1 MWMSFYVAVL
11 AVLLIQAHAQPGF
24 ISISCG
30 SQDGYTDPSLEIN
43 YVSDV
48 GFINTGVSGKIS
60 SEENSRYNT
69 QRQLWTLRSFSE
81 GKRNCYKIN
90 VTRAS
95 KYLIRTTFLYGNY
108 DGRNKLPQ
116 FDLLIGPNHWSRV
129 TIQNESSAQF
139 NEIIHVPSMDYVQ
152 ICLVDTDNGIPF
164 ITAIEFRTLNN
175 DTYVTP
181 FGSLESYNYLRC
193 DLGSNQSYRYPDDVY
208 DRFWYGPY
216 YPCNFGEN
224 WKPLSASISD
234 DSLNQTDYKQGATI
248 MSTAVEP
255 ENDSAPLVI
264 RWGPKNETDKF
275 YVYMYFTEIHVLT
288 TNETRLF
295 NIMLNDESL
304 VQNFSPR
311 YHIADTLYPSAAISG
326 KEIKFSL
333 ERTESSTLP
342 PIISAIEIYRVI
354 DSQNPETFQ
363 GDVDAIT
370 SIKSA
375 YGVKR
380 DWEGDPCSPAAYLWG
395 GLNCTYLGNEFP
407 RITALNLSSSGLSGK
422 IDSSI
427 SNLTMLEKLDLS
439 NNNLNGDVPDFLSQL
454 QHLKILNL
462 EKNDLSGSIP
472 SALVEKSRKGSLSL
486 SVGENPYLC
495 ESGQCNEKEKKNTV
509 IPIVASICGVLILL
523 IAVAI
528 LWILK
533 RKKSKVEKFTDSVAL
548 NHQSDFSEKS
558 TEKDNSFQQGKS
570 QMYSYYDVLY
580 ITNNF
585 KRIIGKGGFGTVYL
599 GFIDDTP
606 VAVKMLSSSA
616 VHGYQQ
622 FQAEVKLLVSVH
634 HKNLISLIGYCNEGT
649 NKGLI
654 YEYMAKGNLRE
665 HFSGKHNESPI
676 LSWKDRLRVAV
687 DAAVGLE
694 YLHNGCKFP
703 IIHRDI
709 KSSNILLDEHFQAK
723 LSDFGLSKVFP
734 DDETS
739 HVSTIV
745 AGTLGYLDPHYHS
758 SNRLTQKSD
767 VYSFGVVLLEII
779 TNQSV
784 MAGNE
789 ETGHISERV
798 NLMISKGDIRAIV
811 DSSLEGNFDIKSAWK
826 AVEIA
831 MVCVSPNPNER
842 PMMSVV
848 MSELQEA
855 LATELARTNHNNGFS
870 VDTEFMP

>member
-454 QHLKILNL
+454 QHLKIL
-462 EKNDLSGSIP
+462 
-472 SALVEKSRKGSLSL
+472 
-486 SVGENPYLC
+486 
-495 ESGQCNEKEKKNTV
+495 
-509 IPIVASICGVLILL
+509 
-523 IAVAI
+523 
-528 LWILK
+528 
-533 RKKSKVEKFTDSVAL
+533 
-548 NHQSDFSEKS
+548 
-558 TEKDNSFQQGKS
+558 
-570 QMYSYYDVLY
+570 
-580 ITNNF
+580 
-585 KRIIGKGGFGTVYL
+585 
-599 GFIDDTP
+599 
-606 VAVKMLSSSA
+606 
-616 VHGYQQ
+616 
-622 FQAEVKLLVSVH
+622 
-634 HKNLISLIGYCNEGT
+634 
-649 NKGLI
+649 
-654 YEYMAKGNLRE
+654 
-665 HFSGKHNESPI
+665 
-676 LSWKDRLRVAV
+676 
-687 DAAVGLE
+687 
-694 YLHNGCKFP
+694 
-703 IIHRDI
+703 
-709 KSSNILLDEHFQAK
+709 
-723 LSDFGLSKVFP
+723 
-734 DDETS
+734 
-739 HVSTIV
+739 
-745 AGTLGYLDPHYHS
+745 
-758 SNRLTQKSD
+758 
-767 VYSFGVVLLEII
+767 
-779 TNQSV
+779 
-784 MAGNE
+784 
-789 ETGHISERV
+789 
-798 NLMISKGDIRAIV
+798 
-811 DSSLEGNFDIKSAWK
+811 
-826 AVEIA
+826 
-831 MVCVSPNPNER
+831 
-842 PMMSVV
+842 
-848 MSELQEA
+848 
-855 LATELARTNHNNGFS
+855 
-870 VDTEFMP
+870 